1 MTTVA
6 VTDSNNQINDCDDEG
21 VGNWSK
27 INNVGAPEDADD
39 FFYQGINSQASKVG
53 TTEGGLGLLD
63 VTETDMTAPA
73 DNTLMGKLI
82 ATNPAI
88 LTSVPALSYGIGS
101 ADSAFYMY
109 YIADDGTQGDIDYP
123 ATGSWLLAPINPNIE
138 AWRDA
143 VTGAPALGSVDW
155 YQVTSDFTDTSR
167 VSNVGIDSIDLSPGL
182 YLVNGTSADPAG
194 IWEDFVDDDEGGIRI
209 GHTSTREGI
218 IYCFGTFAIGQTQ
231 AAVSTETVFSDE
243 NRVLVFPGGRVDDS
257 WNRILVDTAT
267 ANTDIDFETTI
278 FQGNGRSG
286 LTNFFSSAGDVDDG
300 NEEIDIVAHGFLTG
314 DLVTYSDEGGTE
326 ITGLTD
332 ATDYFVRAVT
342 DDSIALYA
350 IGATVGRQNAY
361 TDTSRVGLTAA
372 GTGQNHK
379 LTRIPQTVPD
389 LTQTGTSG
397 SAAFDAVSCTFN
409 GFREIT
415 LTTRGTLD
423 TCSFLS
429 VGGITLAGGTLTDCT
444 FQDSVLEEG
453 EALITDTTLL
463 NIGGC
468 SFVAEGRG
476 HAVEI
481 DSAGT
486 FAFNNS
492 YSGYGPNRA
501 EFITSAAGVDD
512 TGEVIT
518 TDEAHGFSTG
528 DHVYY
533 NKEGGSQAVGL
544 TDGDKYYVNDLTD
557 TTLSLH
563 VSKTDAEGDTA
574 RVDLTDSGT
583 ETHSLYSGIAVV
595 YNSSGDLVTIDVTTG
610 SAPTVRNSV
619 GSSTQVNAS
628 VDIEISGVTEG
639 AQCYMEADGELGP
652 LSAGT
657 EIMNQAADS
666 SGVAASTFSGQTP
679 QGAVIRARSSGTVGG
694 VIIVDAAGGTETNQ
708 TAAARDRAT
717 TDDIILVADDALV
730 DDYLY
735 IGAIDKFD
743 RVNVDVG
750 VAGTGTYIIG
760 WEYWDG
766 SDWST
771 PLTGVTDT
779 TSMFKIAGNGRI
791 GFDIPGNWA
800 TTSVAFDTPS
810 AGSIDDMYWI
820 RGSVFFNTMT
830 VQPLG
835 NTISVAGGNTVKYL
849 PFESAGDIVAVTG
862 LKVTAVWLPDLI
874 AS

>member
-1 MTTVA
+1 MTIVA
-6 VTDSNNQINDCDDEG
+6 VTDSNNQINDCDDEN

-63 VTETDMTAPA
+63 GTETDMTVAA
-73 DNTLMGKLI
+73 DNTIIGKLM

-101 ADSAFYMY
+101 SDADFYMY

-123 ATGSWLLAPINPNIE
+123 ATASWLLSPINPNLE
-138 AWRDA
+138 AWRDF
-143 VTGAPALGSVDW
+143 VEGTPVLTLVDW
-155 YQVTSDFTDTSR
+155 YQVTSDFTGTSK
-167 VSNVGIDSIDLSPGL
+167 VSNVGIDAIDLSPGL
-182 YLVNGTSADPAG
+182 YLVSGTSADPAG
-194 IWEDFVDDDEGGIRI
+194 IWEDFVSDDEGGIRI
-209 GHTSTREGI
+209 GHVSTREGI
-218 IYCFGTFAIGQTQ
+218 MYCFGTFAIGQTE
-231 AAVSTETVFSDE
+231 AAVSTETVFFAE

-286 LTNFFSSAGDVDDG
+286 LTHFFSSAGDVDDG

-314 DLVTYSDEGGTE
+314 DLVTYSAEGGTE
-326 ITGLTD
+326 ISGLTD

-361 TDTSRVGLTAA
+361 TDTARVDLTAA

-389 LTQTGTSG
+389 LTQTGTDG
-397 SAAFDAVSCTFN
+397 AADFDANACTFN

-415 LTTRGTLD
+415 LTTRGTMD

-429 VGGITLAGGTLTDCT
+429 VGGITLGGGTLTDCT

-463 NIGGC
+463 NIAGC
-468 SFVAEGRG
+468 SFIAEGRG

-481 DSAGT
+481 DTTGS

-501 EFITSAAGVDD
+501 QFITSAAGVDG

-533 NKEGGSQAVGL
+533 NDEGGAESVGL
-544 TDGDKYYVNDLTD
+544 ADGGKYYVNNLSG

-574 RVDLTDSGT
+574 RVDLTDSGA
-583 ETHSLYSGIAVV
+583 ETHSLYSGTAVV
-595 YNSSGDLVTIDVTTG
+595 YNSSGGLVTIDVTTG

-619 GSSTQVNAS
+619 GSSSVVNAS
-628 VDIEISGVTEG
+628 VDIEINGVSEG
-639 AQCYMEADGELGP
+639 AQCYMEADGVTGP
-652 LSAGT
+652 LPVGT
-657 EIMNQAADS
+657 EIMNQAALS
-666 SGVAASTFSGQTP
+666 TGVAASTFSGQTP
-679 QGAVIRARSSGTVGG
+679 QGVNIRSRSSGTVGA
-694 VIIVDAAGGTETNQ
+694 VLSDNGGAFTNQ
-708 TAAARDRAT
+708 TTEARDRST
-717 TDDIILVADDALV
+717 TDDINLNPGGAADDV
-730 DDYLY
+730 LY
-735 IGAIDKFD
+735 IGAIDEFE
-743 RVNVDVG
+743 RVNFDVFSTG
-750 VAGTGTYIIG
+750 GAGTYTLT
-760 WEYWDG
+760 WEYWNGAWTSLTVVDNTDDFKNGG
-766 SDWST
+766 SNRITFTAPGDWAVST
-771 PLTGVTDT
+771 EE
-779 TSMFKIAGNGRI
+779 
-791 GFDIPGNWA
+791 
-800 TTSVAFDTPS
+800 SVE
-810 AGSIDDMYWI
+810 MYWI
-820 RGSVFFNTMT
+820 RASGDGGTQT
-830 VQPLG
+830 TEPKG
-835 NTISVAGGNTVKYL
+835 NTISVAEGNTVKYL
-849 PFESAGDIVAVTG
+849 PFSTTGLIEAVTG
-862 LKVTAVWLPDLI
+862 LTVTAVWLPDVI